1 MTTRS
6 ISEAEGSKYKLIL
19 ETLFQFSENWK
30 PLMKMSEAVE
40 AIWQNALSDL
50 SPEEIMAGR
59 DRCIRELK
67 YPPKIKE
74 FLDRTIPK
82 DIAPELMRQQSD
94 ANADLIMKD
103 LDQYHQQMSK
113 LSDEDLP
120 QRPPRGGLHAM
131 PMPSHVRDEFRAL
144 FSRTKV

>member
-1 MTTRS
+1 MTTKS
-6 ISEAEGSKYKLIL
+6 ISETEGSKSELIL

-50 SPEEIMAGR
+50 SPEEIKAGR

-103 LDQYHQQMSK
+103 LDQYHQRMSK

-120 QRPPRGGLHAM
+120 QRPPRGGLRAM
-131 PMPSHVRDEFRAL
+131 PIPNHVREQFRTL
-144 FSRTKV
+144 FTSKKV